1 MIKQLTFNPLTS
13 NFDFVNTIPEI
24 TADPVSPSPGD
35 AWVLASAFNGIMDGT
50 PIGMLL
56 ALTYTG
62 DQGAPTTFQ
71 FSYRTSEG
79 TTKRV
84 SLS

>member
-1 MIKQLTFNPLTS
+1 MKPLYNPLLKK
-13 NFDFVNTIPEI
+13 NIQFINDIPQL
-24 TADPVSPSPGD
+24 TADPAAPTDES
-35 AWVLASAFNGIMDGT
+35 AWVLRQGTGGGIPDGT

-62 DQGAPTTFQ
+62 DPGTPYTYQ
-71 FSYRTSEG
+71 FSYRTKDG

-84 SLS
+84 SLT